1 MIGWKGC
8 QLGESTDSFL
18 HGVQMPVVTD
28 DPAGAHGADVMG
40 GRGGRRKRATLSAA
54 RERTLERVSDKYL
67 LFGAGLLLR
76 GKDELVRSQT

>member
-40 GRGGRRKRATLSAA
+40 GEEEEEGDFISSMRENIGKSVRQIFAVQCRFVAQRKR
-54 RERTLERVSDKYL
+54 
-67 LFGAGLLLR
+67 
-76 GKDELVRSQT
+76 